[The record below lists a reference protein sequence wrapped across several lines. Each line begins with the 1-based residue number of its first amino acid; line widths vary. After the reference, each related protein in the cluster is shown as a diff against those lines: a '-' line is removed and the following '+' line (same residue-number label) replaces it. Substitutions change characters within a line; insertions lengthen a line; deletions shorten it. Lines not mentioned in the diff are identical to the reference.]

1 MQKQVIF
8 YVLSRMVFA
17 EAVVLLIPLAIAI
30 YNQDKNVLSFLF
42 AAVLAWG
49 VGRYFRSHTRI
60 QAEKLTLKEGIAITG
75 LAWVVTTFLGMLPYV
90 SGGYLNPLDAVFE
103 SISGFTTTGA
113 TTFTTLEGLPQSI
126 LFWRAMTNWLGGL
139 GIIVIFIALLPQAGA
154 STVNMYRA
162 EGAGPTDDRVL
173 PKLRDMTKALFT
185 IYLFFTGV
193 GTVMFMIGGL
203 DLFQALVHAMASIA
217 GGGFS
222 SYDDSAMHFDSVW
235 LEGWMTVLMAV
246 AGGSFGL
253 YYRAWHK
260 GVHVLWRDTEFRCYV
275 CWLGFT
281 SLLIALVLML
291 ELGYTPGYALRLS
304 TFQVSS
310 VATTGFVSTDFD
322 LWPEFAKGI
331 LILLMLVGGCG
342 GSTASGLKVAR
353 LVVLCKSTWN
363 IVHQK
368 ISPRRVTPVRMGG
381 NKVEESQVLRIG
393 QYFFLYM
400 ACLALCTLLMTWDG
414 IGTFDS
420 FGIAVATLGNVGPGF
435 GVIGA
440 TQTYADLSNFAKTA
454 LCLFMLLGRLEILTL
469 LVMLRPSFWSSE
481 KHW

>member
-8 YVLSRMVFA
+8 YVLSRMVYA
-17 EAVVLLIPLAIAI
+17 EAVVLLLPLSIAI
-30 YNQDKNVLSFLF
+30 YHRDPTVIGFFMASFL
-42 AAVLAWG
+42 AG
-49 VGRYFRSHTRI
+49 IVGYFFRSHTRI
-60 QAEKLTLKEGIAITG
+60 QAERLTLKEGIAITG

-90 SGGYLNPLDAVFE
+90 SGEYLNPLDAFFE

-113 TTFTTLEGLPQSI
+113 TTFNTLEGLPKSI

-173 PKLRDMTKALFT
+173 PRLRDMTKALFT
-185 IYLFFTGV
+185 IYITFTGAAACLY
-193 GTVMFMIGGL
+193 MLGGL
-203 DLFQALVHAMASIA
+203 DLFQSVVHAMATVA

-235 LEGWMTVLMAV
+235 LEGWMAFFMAV

-260 GVHVLWRDTEFRCYV
+260 GVHVLWRDTEFKAYV
-275 CWLGFT
+275 CWLLGT
-281 SLLIALVLML
+281 SVLIAIVLMI
-291 ELGYTPGYALRLS
+291 ELDYTPGYALRLS

-322 LWPEFAKGI
+322 LWPEFTKGI
-331 LILLMLVGGCG
+331 LILLMIVGGCG

-353 LVVLCKSTWN
+353 MVVLCKSTWN

-368 ISPRRVTPVRMGG
+368 LSPRRVTPVRLGG
-381 NKVEESQVLRIG
+381 ARVEEAQVLRIG

-400 ACLALCTLLMTWDG
+400 VCLALCTLFMTWDG

-435 GVIGA
+435 GIIGA
-440 TQTYADLSNFAKTA
+440 TQTYAGLSDFAKVV
-454 LCLFMLLGRLEILTL
+454 LCVFMLLGRLEILTL
-469 LVMLRPSFWSSE
+469 LVMLRPSFWRSE
-481 KHW
+481 RYW

>member
-1 MQKQVIF
+1 MNKQVIF
-8 YVLSRMVFA
+8 YVLSRMIFA
-17 EAVVLLIPLAIAI
+17 EAVVLLFPMFIAL
-30 YNQDKNVLSFLF
+30 YNHDHNVVSFLM
-42 AAVLAWG
+42 ASVLAG
-49 VGRYFRSHTRI
+49 TVGIIMRSRTRI
-60 QAEKLTLKEGIAITG
+60 KAEKLTLKEGIAITG

-90 SGGYLNPLDAVFE
+90 SGGYLNGLDAVFE

-173 PKLRDMTKALFT
+173 PRLRDMTKALFI
-185 IYLFFTGV
+185 IYISFTAAGTCLFMV
-193 GTVMFMIGGL
+193 GGL
-203 DLFQALVHAMASIA
+203 DLFQSLVHAMASIA

-235 LEGWMTVLMAV
+235 LEGWMTALMAI

-260 GVHVLWRDTEFRCYV
+260 GLHVLWRDTEFRCYV
-275 CWLGFT
+275 YWLGGT
-281 SLLIALVLML
+281 SLLIALVLMA

-322 LWPEFAKGI
+322 LWPEFTKGI
-331 LILLMLVGGCG
+331 LILLMIVGGCG

-353 LVVLCKSTWN
+353 IIVLCKSTWN

-368 ISPRRVTPVRMGG
+368 LSPRRVTPVRLGG
-381 NKVEESQVLRIG
+381 ARVEENQVLRIG

-400 ACLALCTLLMTWDG
+400 ACLALCTILMTWDG

-440 TQTYADLSNFAKTA
+440 TQTYAGLSDFAKVT
-454 LCLFMLLGRLEILTL
+454 LCIFMLLGRLEILTL
-469 LVMLRPSFWSSE
+469 LVMLRPSFWRE
-481 KHW
+481 ERYW

>member
-17 EAVVLLIPLAIAI
+17 EAAVLLIPLAIAF

-42 AAVLAWG
+42 AAALAWG
-49 VGRYFRSHTRI
+49 VGTYFRSHTRI

-275 CWLGFT
+275 CWLGGT

-363 IVHQK
+363 IVQQK
-368 ISPRRVTPVRMGG
+368 ISPRRVTPVRLGG

-440 TQTYADLSNFAKTA
+440 TQTYADLSNFAKIA

>member
-17 EAVVLLIPLAIAI
+17 EAVVLLIPLAIAC
-30 YNQDKNVLSFLF
+30 YNGDPAVIGFF
-42 AAVLAWG
+42 AAAALAGG
-49 VGRYFRSHTRI
+49 VGLIFRSHTQI

-90 SGGYLNPLDAVFE
+90 TGGYLHPLDAFFE

-113 TTFTTLEGLPQSI
+113 TTFATLEGLPQSI

-222 SYDDSAMHFDSVW
+222 SYDDSAMHFDSLW

-260 GVHVLWRDTEFRCYV
+260 GLHVLWRDTEFRCYV
-275 CWLGFT
+275 CWLGAA

-353 LVVLCKSTWN
+353 LAVLCKSTWN
-363 IVHQK
+363 IVQQK
-368 ISPRRVTPVRMGG
+368 ISPRRVTPVRLGK
-381 NKVEESQVLRIG
+381 NRVDESQVLRIG

-400 ACLALCTLLMTWDG
+400 ACLAICTLLMTWDG

-440 TQTYADLSNFAKTA
+440 TQTYADLSNFAKVV

-469 LVMLRPSFWSSE
+469 LVMLRPSFWRSE